1 MAAVREAARRTLRV
15 VLWLHLPE
23 QADIWWCTDPDKQ
36 GQSLPLFPQKW
47 RIPAARGGTL
57 SRAERLR
64 KRLGVAVAQKLR
76 LSRSIGSRRPPLHL
90 TDPSSS
96 WKVRR
101 SIYISK
107 TTMNESKASTTQTAQ
122 SGSQLQ
128 EFRRRYACNCLY
140 LSLSVPAIEN
150 PWSPRGFLI
159 FTEARGVILMHASR
173 SADQEQH
180 GTVSCL
186 GGVL

>member
-76 LSRSIGSRRPPLHL
+76 LPRSIGSRRPPLHL
-90 TDPSSS
+90 TDPPSS
-96 WKVRR
+96 WKIRR

-140 LSLSVPAIEN
+140 LSLSVPAKYE
-150 PWSPRGFLI
+150 FFVQFAKL
-159 FTEARGVILMHASR
+159 
-173 SADQEQH
+173 
-180 GTVSCL
+180 
-186 GGVL
+186 